1 MKKQLSSIKVQQ
13 ENLVDIRHK
22 FSIIYKHIQSMHNEL
37 KYQAK
42 IHTISKKLSK
52 KKKTKTKF
60 CIISPIFILFIYF
73 IYFYVEKQ
81 RHKNNK
87 IMQWEKR

>member
-1 MKKQLSSIKVQQ
+1 MHNFFFHYMKKQLSSIKVQQ

-52 KKKTKTKF
+52 KKKKQKQNSAS
-60 CIISPIFILFIYF
+60 SPLFLFYLFILFIF
-73 IYFYVEKQ
+73 
-81 RHKNNK
+81 
-87 IMQWEKR
+87 ML